1 MSTTLV
7 VPVYILGGASL
18 VEKGLKFLVLPEIV
32 FETYFS
38 DSVLKA
44 TWSVFIFEDPALSKI
59 IMFAAM
65 LWPAVKS

>member
-7 VPVYILGGASL
+7 VPVYILDEASL

-44 TWSVFIFEDPALSKI
+44 TWSVFIFEDPALS
-59 IMFAAM
+59 
-65 LWPAVKS
+65 